1 MAKAKKSKL
10 TIEDALVPVDEQE
23 YDIPNNWIWIY
34 QNIACQLSDGEKKSG
49 EEYPY
54 LEVKYLRGNIDAEI
68 KDSGKFITSNTK
80 VILVDG
86 ENSGEVFEVLED
98 GYMGSTFKV
107 LNISEGINEKYLL
120 YYVDSKRELL
130 RNNKTGSAIPHLNK
144 KLFFSLGF
152 PLPPLAEQE
161 RIVEQIENLFTQ
173 LDEAKEKAQLV
184 VDNYEVRKTAI
195 MYKAFTGELTAKWR
209 EEKGISTDTWKEKT
223 LQEVCVMKI
232 TDGTHKTPTYCE
244 ENEGIPFISAKDV
257 NGGFINW
264 ENIKYIP
271 HTLHEE
277 LYSRLAP
284 QVDDV
289 LLSKNG
295 AKLGVAAIVD
305 CEKIFDIYVT
315 LALLR
320 PNTDI
325 ILPRFLLNII
335 NSPIC
340 RRQIDNHLTGIGMP
354 NLHLRDIKEIL
365 ISIPTLEEQA
375 IIIEIVDNLNY
386 KENQVKNSAEYVI
399 EKIEE
404 LKKSILAKAFRGELG
419 TNIETEESAL
429 ELLKSILK

>member
-1 MAKAKKSKL
+1 MAKAKKSKITL
-10 TIEDALVPVDEQE
+10 EDALVPDEE
-23 YDIPNNWIWIY
+23 WPYDIPKNWCWIRLL
-34 QNIACQLSDGEKKSG
+34 NSFDNVTDSKKKLASRKYLEEG
-49 EEYPY
+49 EYPIIDQGQEFIGGY
-54 LEVKYLRGNIDAEI
+54 SNDESMVYDGTLPIIIFGDHTRCIKYIDFPFVQGA
-68 KDSGKFITSNTK
+68 
-80 VILVDG
+80 DG
-86 ENSGEVFEVLED
+86 V
-98 GYMGSTFKV
+98 KV
-107 LNISEGINEKYLL
+107 LRPKQIWNAKAF
-120 YYVDSKRELL
+120 YY
-130 RNNKTGSAIPHLNK
+130 AIQSIEIPNMGYRRHYP
-144 KLFFSLGF
+144 LFKEFCI
-152 PLPPLAEQE
+152 PVPPLAEQK
-161 RIVEQIENLFTQ
+161 RIIEQIENLFTQ

-375 IIIEIVDNLNY
+375 IIIEMVDNLNY
-386 KENQVKNSAEYVI
+386 KGNQVKNSAEYVI

>member
-1 MAKAKKSKL
+1 MAKAKKSKI
-10 TIEDALVPVDEQE
+10 TPEDALVPDEE
-23 YDIPNNWIWIY
+23 WPYDIPENWCWIRLL
-34 QNIACQLSDGEKKSG
+34 NSFDNVTDSKKKLASRKYLEEG
-49 EEYPY
+49 EYPIIDQGQEFIGGY
-54 LEVKYLRGNIDAEI
+54 SNDESMVYDGTLPIIIFGDHTRCIKYIDFPFVQGA
-68 KDSGKFITSNTK
+68 
-80 VILVDG
+80 DG
-86 ENSGEVFEVLED
+86 V
-98 GYMGSTFKV
+98 KV
-107 LNISEGINEKYLL
+107 LRPKQIWNAKAF
-120 YYVDSKRELL
+120 YY
-130 RNNKTGSAIPHLNK
+130 AIQSIEIPNMGYRRHYP
-144 KLFFSLGF
+144 LFKEFCI
-152 PLPPLAEQE
+152 PVPPLAEQK

-209 EEKGISTDTWKEKT
+209 EEKGISTDIWKEKT

-271 HTLHEE
+271 YTLHEE